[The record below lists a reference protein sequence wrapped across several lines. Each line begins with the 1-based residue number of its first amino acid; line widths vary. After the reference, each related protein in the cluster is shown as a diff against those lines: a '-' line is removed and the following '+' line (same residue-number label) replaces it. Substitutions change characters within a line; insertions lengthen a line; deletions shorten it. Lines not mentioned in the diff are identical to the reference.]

1 MLKKSSDRRQQEALE
16 GAFKVIK
23 FFLYSFIISK
33 VVFYYSK
40 YTILISKKF
49 QKADINGDGVLSVD
63 EYYRILKEHG
73 IQCSRD
79 EILQIIQIADKD
91 HDG

>member
-1 MLKKSSDRRQQEALE
+1 MS
-16 GAFKVIK
+16 
-23 FFLYSFIISK
+23 IIAQNILHWSK
-33 VVFYYSK
+33 
-40 YTILISKKF
+40 TLF

>member
-1 MLKKSSDRRQQEALE
+1 M
-16 GAFKVIK
+16 FTNH
-23 FFLYSFIISK
+23 
-33 VVFYYSK
+33 YYSK
-40 YTILISKKF
+40 YTIFISKHF